1 VGLPEG
7 TVTFLFTDIEGST
20 ALLREHGDAYAD
32 ILSEHR
38 RVLRSAFA
46 EHGGA
51 EVDTQGD
58 AFFVAFPRASSALA
72 AARDAQEAL
81 RFGPAK
87 VRIGIHTGEPL
98 VNEEGYVGM
107 SVHRAARIAAAAHGG
122 QVLLS
127 QAVRE
132 LVEDDDL
139 CDLGEHR
146 LKDLGA
152 PERLYQVGDDEFPPL
167 RSLDVAR
174 TNLPMQATRFIG
186 RKREL
191 AEALALLREDD
202 VRLLTLVG
210 PGGVGKTR
218 LALQLAAECFADFSG
233 GAWFVPL
240 ADVREAVQLRGRVAE
255 ALSLRDVDGLDPFLR
270 GRPLLLV
277 LDNFEQITDAGSEI
291 TSLLAGAPGL
301 RVVVS
306 SRAALR
312 VSGEQEYPVGP
323 LEPDEATAL
332 FARRARSVRPEFE
345 LRNHIAVVEA
355 ICARLDRLPLAIELA
370 AGRSKLLDPGS
381 MLKRLDARLPLLAAR
396 AVDVSERQRTLRATI
411 AWSYDLLDP
420 SEQALFRRV
429 SVFAGGFTVAASEA
443 VGANPM
449 ALDLVESLL
458 DKSLVQVRA
467 GRFDM
472 LATIREFAAERLRE
486 EDDEDETR
494 IRHAVYF
501 TSLGDLVEAESRA
514 DSPDFRHSLEEL
526 ENVREAARWTRA
538 TGRGLLLAELVAA
551 NVQLGHVLLVAENE
565 DLAAFGLAQPGL
577 SRARRLPLLGLS
589 GSVARRRGNFE
600 AALQFADQALDLAL
614 DGGEPFD
621 VGWALNDRA
630 IALGVLGRH
639 TAANED
645 LRRAHDIFEDAGLVS
660 SAVMLRGNLALSS
673 LLAESDFARAEIEFE
688 ALLERPMQ
696 RSTRAWCEANLACV
710 KLISGKH
717 EQAHALVALALPVF
731 WEDQFESVCFC
742 IDLLAS
748 IAIEENDPRKS
759 AQLLALADAWA
770 ESQGI
775 AVLNRDPYEVA
786 LRERTYS
793 CALRLLGT
801 EAFAAEQL
809 EGRALLREFRP
820 DMVL

>member
-1 VGLPEG
+1 
-7 TVTFLFTDIEGST
+7 
-20 ALLREHGDAYAD
+20 
-32 ILSEHR
+32 
-38 RVLRSAFA
+38 
-46 EHGGA
+46 
-51 EVDTQGD
+51 
-58 AFFVAFPRASSALA
+58 
-72 AARDAQEAL
+72 
-81 RFGPAK
+81 
-87 VRIGIHTGEPL
+87 
-98 VNEEGYVGM
+98 
-107 SVHRAARIAAAAHGG
+107 
-122 QVLLS
+122 
-127 QAVRE
+127 
-132 LVEDDDL
+132 
-139 CDLGEHR
+139 
-146 LKDLGA
+146 
-152 PERLYQVGDDEFPPL
+152 
-167 RSLDVAR
+167 
-174 TNLPMQATRFIG
+174 
-186 RKREL
+186 
-191 AEALALLREDD
+191 
-202 VRLLTLVG
+202 
-210 PGGVGKTR
+210 
-218 LALQLAAECFADFSG
+218 
-233 GAWFVPL
+233 
-240 ADVREAVQLRGRVAE
+240 
-255 ALSLRDVDGLDPFLR
+255 
-270 GRPLLLV
+270 
-277 LDNFEQITDAGSEI
+277 
-291 TSLLAGAPGL
+291 
-301 RVVVS
+301 
-306 SRAALR
+306 
-312 VSGEQEYPVGP
+312 
-323 LEPDEATAL
+323 
-332 FARRARSVRPEFE
+332 
-345 LRNHIAVVEA
+345 
-355 ICARLDRLPLAIELA
+355 
-370 AGRSKLLDPGS
+370 
-381 MLKRLDARLPLLAAR
+381 
-396 AVDVSERQRTLRATI
+396 
-411 AWSYDLLDP
+411 
-420 SEQALFRRV
+420 
-429 SVFAGGFTVAASEA
+429 
-443 VGANPM
+443 
-449 ALDLVESLL
+449 
-458 DKSLVQVRA
+458 
-467 GRFDM
+467 
-472 LATIREFAAERLRE
+472 
-486 EDDEDETR
+486 
-494 IRHAVYF
+494 
-501 TSLGDLVEAESRA
+501 
-514 DSPDFRHSLEEL
+514 L